1 MRINSEEIKRLRI
14 EHGLTLK
21 DVAVRIGVSEATV
34 SRYENETVRKVSP
47 SVMLGYSKLFNVPI
61 NALYENAQTEWVSAL
76 EEAGLRDPRVAGF
89 IEYLEE
95 QAQKEDTEEIKLDQK
110 EIDLVMAYR
119 KADYRTRQ
127 IVEFTLNTPPG
138 INLTVDAHI
147 PLPKGGDSG
156 EV

>member
-61 NALYENAQTEWVSAL
+61 NALYENAQTEWAIVISSS
-76 EEAGLRDPRVAGF
+76 
-89 IEYLEE
+89 
-95 QAQKEDTEEIKLDQK
+95 
-110 EIDLVMAYR
+110 MAR
-119 KADYRTRQ
+119 NCERGNR
-127 IVEFTLNTPPG
+127 NW
-138 INLTVDAHI
+138 
-147 PLPKGGDSG
+147 
-156 EV
+156 